1 MAMNMYSFFFFFST
15 FLLILLFCSSTINPL
30 TFMLYSSIDS
40 ICQRNSM
47 RSCRY
52 IIFILFEIYFNDA
65 ATPMKSPSVII
76 FICVLIVPRI
86 GVCIHEYSTANENKD
101 SCYMRT
107 SSLERNWPTK
117 ASPVWFAWF
126 YMDWRCCCGGDGK
139 MATMPNSSMTI
150 LWKRSGEDE
159 NEKKDV
165 MKRAKKKKNWTDYWE
180 DENRIA
186 YRIGDGWRVASFYS
200 CYAIANLVGRLAVR
214 EVPINTDA
222 VITLSR
228 MNHWTNL
235 YYIIDG
241 HVVRDDVML
250 FLLLGTHTHTDLNSF
265 LVSYDRHFYGVYR
278 VACASNNNNVW
289 KVLSYDP
296 DIAGLT

>member
-1 MAMNMYSFFFFFST
+1 MWLRWICILSFFFFST

-52 IIFILFEIYFNDA
+52 IIFILFEIYFNGA

-159 NEKKDV
+159 NEKK
-165 MKRAKKKKNWTDYWE
+165 RCNETSKKKKKIELIIEKMKTGSH
-180 DENRIA
+180 
-186 YRIGDGWRVASFYS
+186 IGSVMAGVLRVF
-200 CYAIANLVGRLAVR
+200 ILATQS
-214 EVPINTDA
+214 PI
-222 VITLSR
+222 
-228 MNHWTNL
+228 
-235 YYIIDG
+235 
-241 HVVRDDVML
+241 
-250 FLLLGTHTHTDLNSF
+250 
-265 LVSYDRHFYGVYR
+265 
-278 VACASNNNNVW
+278 
-289 KVLSYDP
+289 
-296 DIAGLT
+296 